1 MKKHLNI
8 YIEGELNNTDFNF
21 YSQTGAY
28 KFDIHA
34 VYKNGDSVHVD
45 LEAEGNEEDLNS
57 YVEYLK
63 TGPLRKYINLFR
75 VEEDEF
81 IGIDGFMSLKV
92 HKDEFTFK
100 QKVQNLFKKKLSK

>member
-8 YIEGELNNTDFNF
+8 YIEGNLNNVDFNF
-21 YSQTGAY
+21 YSQSGAY
-28 KFDIHA
+28 KYDIHA

-45 LEAEGNEEDLNS
+45 LEAEGSEENLNN

-63 TGPLRKYINLFR
+63 TGPLRKNINLFR
-75 VEEDEF
+75 VEEAEF
-81 IGIDGFMSLKV
+81 IGINGFKSLKV

-100 QKVQNLFKKKLSK
+100 QKVQNIFKKKKSY

>member
-45 LEAEGNEEDLNS
+45 LEAEGNEDDLNS

-63 TGPLRKYINLFR
+63 TGPLRKHINLFR
-75 VEEDEF
+75 VEEAEF
-81 IGIDGFMSLKV
+81 TGIDGFMSLKV

-100 QKVQNLFKKKLSK
+100 QKVQNLFKKKQYK